1 MVEKQRKLETGGIG
15 SKQAA
20 RVMREFY
27 AGKLRSK
34 SGKPVTDIEQAKA
47 ICMSEGR
54 AAEERG
60 VAKREFK
67 GRTRQRPK
75 LK

>member
-1 MVEKQRKLETGGIG
+1 MTKKYTKLAPKGET
-15 SKQAA
+15 QASV
-20 RVMREFY
+20 VMRTFY

-34 SGKPVTDIEQAKA
+34 SGKPVTDVEQAKA

-60 VAKREFK
+60 VTKREFK
-67 GRTRQRPK
+67 GRTRQRPQ